1 MTRRPHTAAWPAP
14 LAPVLDGRVVHLEP
28 LAPGHERPLFDAAQ
42 PHEVWTWVHH
52 HPAATLDQWQ
62 TWFAGALDASASG
75 DEVAFATL
83 DARTGA
89 PIGVLRFL
97 ALRPVDRGLEIGS
110 VWLTPTAWHTGAFA
124 EACMLLMGY
133 AFERLGCI
141 RVEYKT
147 HAANARAR
155 GALLGLGATFEGIH
169 RKHRIVPGVGLR
181 DSAWYSV
188 IDDEWPLVE
197 AHLRERVEELAGLPP
212 VEAPDAAAG

>member
-28 LAPGHERPLFDAAQ
+28 LAPGHANALCAAARP
-42 PHEVWTWVHH
+42 PEVWTWVHDN
-52 HPAATLDQWQ
+52 PTATPEQWQ
-62 TWFAGALDASASG
+62 RWFAGALAASAAG
-75 DEVAFATL
+75 DEVAFATI
-83 DARTGA
+83 DARTGV
-89 PIGVLRFL
+89 PIGVMRFL

-124 EACMLLMGY
+124 ETCLLLMGH

-188 IDDEWPLVE
+188 IDDEWPRVQ
-197 AHLRERVEELAGLPP
+197 AQLRERVDTLAT
-212 VEAPDAAAG
+212 ASASAATA